1 MKAKK
6 KKVETLKP
14 EDLGLD
20 FVRYTRAAGHDAEA
34 GTLTRTACL
43 CRLLFSL
50 TRPRCTA
57 PRPRQTPDMEVLG
70 VTEPPKRVGGG
81 KVESIDE
88 LVAKLKDG
96 GLL

>member
-1 MKAKK
+1 MPLSA
-6 KKVETLKP
+6 P
-14 EDLGLD
+14 AQP
-20 FVRYTRAAGHDAEA
+20 R
-34 GTLTRTACL
+34 LTPPL
-43 CRLLFSL
+43 
-50 TRPRCTA
+50 
-57 PRPRQTPDMEVLG
+57 QTPDMEVLG